1 MRLTLR
7 TLLAHL
13 DNILDPQDAA
23 DIGQKIEQS
32 EFAGQLA
39 HRIRGCT
46 RRIRLGAPALQT
58 SEGGLDANTVAEYLD
73 NTLPSGG
80 VPDFEKVCL
89 DSEVHLAEVA
99 SAHQILTLVLGE
111 SAEVDPSIRERA
123 YRILDRAGEP
133 TEAISDQAEDDAV
146 PTPLSAAVASAVTA
160 QAATGDAATGDATTG
175 DATTT
180 GVKTP
185 GADAPVKTKKVRRKP
200 EVPDYLREK
209 SRVRLFPFVATVALA
224 AALAIVVLRAMG
236 PFDAAHPVLAGIFG
250 DRFAVLNTP
259 QETMPPPTEMSADTP
274 QSTPQSGQ
282 AEPPPAA
289 IFDEPIPLV
298 AVEPPGEPTIAAL
311 DPGGPPTLLA
321 EKGLPHGDSAPT
333 TATDLPANSRFSA
346 TDVASTEVEPGFEPA
361 AEPADPGVGPLT
373 VPELAGAQ
381 EPPLPDGS
389 SDPSLPAEGDVR
401 LLARGDPGLL
411 PDLPPGVGGLDS
423 PAGHEPPDAAP
434 PAAEGVPAPN
444 GILGRYTS
452 DDSVLCRWDAESLL
466 WQRLSPREPLNV
478 GDQLIVLPTYRPQ
491 ILLSSNVQLT
501 LDGGTRLEL
510 GSMGD
515 GTPQVILHYGR
526 ALVVPVG
533 RAGARLGLVAGG
545 TEGMITF
552 SDAES
557 GLAVQ
562 LQPFHTPGTDPES
575 NAAHRRLTLI
585 TTSGRI
591 DWNQAE
597 GERIGIN
604 AGSQYVSLDDRPGA
618 LTDGGQLPEWINS
631 TTLSDIDKL
640 ASATLQPMLVQ
651 DRPISLTLSEIA
663 EHRRIEV
670 RSLAVRCLSYLD
682 IFDNFVPA
690 LNDANQRSY
699 WSAHFDAMQAALARS
714 PATAVRVRQT
724 LEKHRGGDAAELF
737 HLLWGLS
744 PDDLDQNSA
753 ARLVSYLDHEDL
765 DFRVL
770 GFENLQRI
778 TGLTLFYRPEHL
790 AARRRSHV
798 LRWKEKLDSNAI
810 VYRVL
815 PEAEETS
822 AEAPE
827 SVDETTE
834 PAEAAAEAVDE
845 SGP

>member
-160 QAATGDAATGDATTG
+160 QAATGDA
-175 DATTT
+175 TTT

-274 QSTPQSGQ
+274 QSGQ

-321 EKGLPHGDSAPT
+321 EEGLPHGDSAPT

-361 AEPADPGVGPLT
+361 AAEPADPSVGPLT

-389 SDPSLPAEGDVR
+389 SDPSLPAEGDVP

-423 PAGHEPPDAAP
+423 PVGQEPPDAAP
-434 PAAEGVPAPN
+434 PAAKGVPTPN

-466 WQRLSPREPLNV
+466 WHRLSPREPLNV

-604 AGSQYVSLDDRPGA
+604 AGSQYVSLDDRPGV

-815 PEAEETS
+815 PE
-822 AEAPE
+822 
-827 SVDETTE
+827 
-834 PAEAAAEAVDE
+834 